1 VSRWSRIADL
11 LREAAAGVPVA
22 AGVAAVAAEL
32 LGAERAGI
40 ALLTDGL
47 PAGVVGTD
55 AVAEALLAEEFLRG
69 EGPAVAAHADGLPV
83 LTPDVAA
90 TAAAWPAYA
99 EAAAAA
105 GVAAAHAFPLRVGAI
120 RLGVLEVLR
129 DRPGAPT
136 PDGYADVLVVAD
148 LAAHALLDERADGPG
163 GVPVSFVVG
172 GLELDLV
179 QQAAGMVAEALG
191 IGVDDALVRIRG
203 HAYAEG
209 LRVADVGRRI
219 TEGTLVLEE

>member
-1 VSRWSRIADL
+1 MSRWSRIADL
-11 LREAAAGVPVA
+11 LRQAAAGAPVA
-22 AGVAAVAAEL
+22 AAVAAVAAEI
-32 LGAERAGI
+32 LGADRAGI
-40 ALLTDGL
+40 ALLTDGV
-47 PAGVVGTD
+47 PSGVVGTD

-83 LTPDVAA
+83 LTPDVPA
-90 TAAAWPAYA
+90 TAAAWPSYA

-120 RLGVLEVLR
+120 RLGVLEVTR

-136 PDGYADVLVVAD
+136 PEGYADALVVAD

-163 GVPVSFVVG
+163 GVPISFVVG

-191 IGVDDALVRIRG
+191 IGVDDALVRIRA